1 MIEFNIVKRE
11 ADAIV
16 ADLSG
21 ELDTAAAQTFAS
33 YLEAF
38 SDEDVKKQITIN
50 FERLEYIS
58 SAGMRILLVLAK
70 RAGANGRK
78 VTLSGM
84 SEDVKQIFQLTGFD
98 NMFAIQQ

>member
-38 SDEDVKKQITIN
+38 SDDDVKKQITIN
-50 FERLEYIS
+50 F
-58 SAGMRILLVLAK
+58 
-70 RAGANGRK
+70 
-78 VTLSGM
+78 
-84 SEDVKQIFQLTGFD
+84 
-98 NMFAIQQ
+98 

>member
-21 ELDTAAAQTFAS
+21 ELDTSAVRTFAAN
-33 YLEAF
+33 LEAF
-38 SDEDVKKQITIN
+38 SDDDVKKQITIN
-50 FERLEYIS
+50 FDRLEYIS

-78 VTLSGM
+78 VRLSGM

-98 NMFAIQQ
+98 NMFEIQ

>member
-11 ADAIV
+11 DDAIV

-21 ELDTAAAQTFAS
+21 ELDTAAARTFAS

-38 SDEDVKKQITIN
+38 SDDDVKKQITIN
-50 FERLEYIS
+50 FDRLEYIS

-70 RAGANGRK
+70 RASVNGRK

-98 NMFAIQQ
+98 NMFAIQ

>member
-21 ELDTAAAQTFAS
+21 ELDTAAARTFAS

-38 SDEDVKKQITIN
+38 SDDDVKKQITIN
-50 FERLEYIS
+50 FDRLEYIS

-70 RAGANGRK
+70 RASVNGRK

-98 NMFAIQQ
+98 NMFAIQ

>member
-11 ADAIV
+11 DDAIV

-21 ELDTAAAQTFAS
+21 ELDTAAARTFAAD
-33 YLEAF
+33 LGAL
-38 SDEDVKKQITIN
+38 SDDDVKKQITIN
-50 FERLEYIS
+50 FDRLEYIS

-70 RAGANGRK
+70 RASANGRK

-98 NMFAIQQ
+98 NMFAIQ